1 MPVVKTI
8 LLNFKMAAEQQEMTQ
23 PNKKNRNIDFSKLNF
38 DDFRELAKDPSLS
51 RHEKVGFPDEYRDG
65 NEEAI
70 FLDVRAKLSNLSA
83 STKTILEIGPG
94 CSKLPLMLSD
104 LCSKNINDLIF
115 VDSAEMLA
123 HLPNGPHISKF
134 EGAFPD
140 AISNDFE
147 KLTGKIDV
155 IIAYSVI
162 QYVFTGG
169 NLWDFI
175 DRCLV
180 LLSAGGEIL
189 FGDIPNISMR
199 KRFFS
204 SEAGA
209 VSHYNYTGSSER
221 PEVIFNNL
229 EIGQMDDSVVLAILA
244 RVRSQGFHAWV
255 VPQSH
260 SLPMANRRE
269 DILIRKP

>member
-1 MPVVKTI
+1 
-8 LLNFKMAAEQQEMTQ
+8 MT
-23 PNKKNRNIDFSKLNF
+23 PTHKNSKNIDYASLSF
-38 DDFRELAKDPSLS
+38 DDFRELAKNPLLS

-65 NEEAI
+65 KEDAI
-70 FLDVRAKLSNLSA
+70 FLDVHTKLSNLSA
-83 STKTILEIGPG
+83 TKKTVLEIGPG

-104 LCSKNINDLIF
+104 LCSKNSSDLIF
-115 VDSAEMLA
+115 VDSGEMLA
-123 HLPNGPHISKF
+123 HLPDGSHITKF
-134 EGAFPD
+134 EGAFPE
-140 AISNDFE
+140 AISNEFE

-175 DRCLV
+175 DRCLA
-180 LLSAGGEIL
+180 LLSDGGEIL

-209 VSHYNYTGSSER
+209 ESHYNYTGSSEK

-229 EIGQMDDSVVLAILA
+229 EIGQMDDSVVISILA
-244 RVRSQGFHAWV
+244 RVRSQGFHAWA

>member
-1 MPVVKTI
+1 MIKS
-8 LLNFKMAAEQQEMTQ
+8 
-23 PNKKNRNIDFSKLNF
+23 NKNINFSKLSF
-38 DDFRELAKDPSLS
+38 DDFRRLAKDASLS
-51 RHEKVGFPDEYRDG
+51 RHEKVGFPDDYRDG
-65 NEEAI
+65 KEEAI
-70 FLDVRAKLSNLSA
+70 FLDVWSKLSNLNESR
-83 STKTILEIGPG
+83 KTILEIGPG

-104 LCSKNINDLIF
+104 LCSQNNNDLIL
-115 VDSAEMLA
+115 VDSGEMLA

-140 AISNDFE
+140 AISNVFE

-180 LLSAGGEIL
+180 LLSDGGEIL

-209 VSHYNYTGSSER
+209 VSHFKYTGTSER

-244 RVRSQGFHAWV
+244 RVRSQGFHAWA
-255 VPQSH
+255 VPQSN

>member
-1 MPVVKTI
+1 MTI
-8 LLNFKMAAEQQEMTQ
+8 S
-23 PNKKNRNIDFSKLNF
+23 NKKSKKIEFSKLNF
-38 DDFRELAKDPSLS
+38 DDFRELAKNPSLS
-51 RHEKVGFPDEYRDG
+51 RHEKVGFPDDYRDG
-65 NEEAI
+65 KEEAI
-70 FLDVRAKLSNLSA
+70 FIDVRNKLSNLNA
-83 STKTILEIGPG
+83 PRKTILEIGPG
-94 CSKLPLMLSD
+94 CSKLPMMLSN
-104 LCSKNINDLIF
+104 LCSENDSDLIY
-115 VDSAEMLA
+115 VDSSEMLA

-140 AISNDFE
+140 AFMSEVERFS
-147 KLTGKIDV
+147 GKIDV

-175 DRCLV
+175 DRCLM
-180 LLSAGGEIL
+180 LLSDGGEII

-204 SEAGA
+204 SEAG
-209 VSHYNYTGSSER
+209 VISNSNYTGSSER
-221 PEVIFNNL
+221 PEIIFNNL
-229 EIGQMDDSVVLAILA
+229 EIGQMDDSVVLSILA
-244 RVRSQGFHAWV
+244 RARSQGFHAWV
-255 VPQSH
+255 IPQSH

>member
-1 MPVVKTI
+1 MSQPKKTS
-8 LLNFKMAAEQQEMTQ
+8 
-23 PNKKNRNIDFSKLNF
+23 RNIDFSKLNF
-38 DDFRELAKDPSLS
+38 DDFRELAKDSSLS
-51 RHEKVGFPDEYRDG
+51 RHEKVGFPDDYRDG
-65 NEEAI
+65 KEEAI
-70 FLDVRAKLSNLSA
+70 FLDVRTKLPNLSL
-83 STKTILEIGPG
+83 SRKTVLEIGPG

-104 LCSKNINDLIF
+104 MCSKNSSNLIF
-115 VDSAEMLA
+115 VDSGEMLA
-123 HLPNGPHISKF
+123 HLPNEPHISKF

-140 AISNDFE
+140 AISNEFE
-147 KLTGKIDV
+147 KFTGTIDV

-175 DRCLV
+175 DRCLL
-180 LLSAGGEIL
+180 LLSDGGEIL

-204 SEAGA
+204 SEAGSI
-209 VSHYNYTGSSER
+209 SHRNFTGSTER

-244 RVRSQGFHAWV
+244 RARSQGFHAWA